1 MLFPAVT
8 GSGVSVLVTARSADG
23 GGGGV
28 TVVVAVPELLA
39 GSGSAVVELAVAVFV
54 TTASRKPGSTC
65 TTSVTVADAPL
76 AIEPS
81 AHETVAVPAQAPCDG
96 VAETNVV
103 PGGRV
108 S

>member
-8 GSGVSVLVTARSADG
+8 GSGESVLVTARSADSG
-23 GGGGV
+23 AA
-28 TVVVAVPELLA
+28 TVVAAVPELLV

-65 TTSVTVADAPL
+65 TTNVTVAEAPL

-81 AHETVAVPAQAPCDG
+81 EHTTVAVPAHAPCDG

-108 S
+108 